1 MSNFTPLDF
10 QMMSRAIQLA
20 KRGIYTTAPNPN
32 VGCVIVQTDGQIVG
46 EGFHAKAGEP
56 HAEVHAMRMA
66 GNKAKGATV
75 YVTLEPC
82 SHYGRTPPCAEGLIK
97 AQVAKVICAM
107 QDPNPKVAGRGI
119 KMLRDAGIEVEIGLL
134 EQDALDLNPAFIK
147 RMQTGM
153 PFVQLKMA
161 ASLDGQ
167 TALENGQSQWITS
180 PEARRDVQNYR
191 AKSGAV
197 LSTSQTVTE
206 DNASLNVRWAEL
218 PSSIK
223 DHYAEDELRQP
234 IRVILDRQNQ
244 LRPELKLFQTPTSV
258 LRVAEAPADI
268 EVGTTEAGQLDL
280 HDLMRQLPAN
290 HIDHI
295 WVEAGATLAKSLI
308 EEQLVDELILYLAP
322 KLMGSDGRGLMGAL
336 GLTSMSDV
344 IDLEIKDVRQV
355 GVDIRIVAKPIITKP
370 TVAKPIAATQ

>member
-1 MSNFTPLDF
+1 
-10 QMMSRAIQLA
+10 
-20 KRGIYTTAPNPN
+20 
-32 VGCVIVQTDGQIVG
+32 
-46 EGFHAKAGEP
+46 
-56 HAEVHAMRMA
+56 
-66 GNKAKGATV
+66 
-75 YVTLEPC
+75 
-82 SHYGRTPPCAEGLIK
+82 
-97 AQVAKVICAM
+97 
-107 QDPNPKVAGRGI
+107 
-119 KMLRDAGIEVEIGLL
+119 MLRDAGIEVEIGLL

-197 LSTSQTVTE
+197 LSTSQTVIE

-218 PSSIK
+218 PSSTK
-223 DHYAEDELRQP
+223 TNYVEDELRQP

-244 LRPELKLFQTPTSV
+244 LYPELKLFQTPTSV
-258 LRVAEAPADI
+258 LRVAETSADI
-268 EVGTTEAGQLDL
+268 EVGTTDAGQLDL

-295 WVEAGATLAKSLI
+295 WVEAGATLAK
-308 EEQLVDELILYLAP
+308 A
-322 KLMGSDGRGLMGAL
+322 
-336 GLTSMSDV
+336 
-344 IDLEIKDVRQV
+344 
-355 GVDIRIVAKPIITKP
+355 
-370 TVAKPIAATQ
+370 